1 MTTAVPQY
9 HEVRITLTEI
19 DALFQEYI
27 GAGDVVDIGETLRIM
42 LGDYFYGEP
51 IAPAAYL
58 NSYTDQDRTLVLRPG
73 IVLQFQE
80 LTNAIDLLG
89 DLFWSLADTITHR
102 ALQVTPEYS
111 HRPNECFYKFFP
123 MTRELVIYTPVLPGQ
138 AFNSLRVPLEGLAVI
153 MTCRDTLPSW
163 LRESIPM
170 PALRST

>member
-9 HEVRITLTEI
+9 HEVRITLNEV

-27 GAGDVVDIGETLRIM
+27 PGADAIDVAETLRIM

-51 IAPAAYL
+51 AAPASHL
-58 NSYTDQDRTLVLRPG
+58 QFHTDQDRTLVFRMGPR
-73 IVLQFQE
+73 LQGPD
-80 LTNAIDLLG
+80 LSVAIDMLG
-89 DLFWSLADTITHR
+89 DIFWSIADTITHR

-123 MTRELVIYTPVLPGQ
+123 MSRELVIYTPVLPGQ

-170 PALRST
+170 PAIRNT

>member
-1 MTTAVPQY
+1 M
-9 HEVRITLTEI
+9 
-19 DALFQEYI
+19 FQEYI
-27 GAGDVVDIGETLRIM
+27 AGSDVVDVGETVRVM

-51 IAPAAYL
+51 PAPIGL
-58 NSYTDQDRTLVLRPG
+58 SYTCQDRTIVFRPERM
-73 IVLQFQE
+73 LAEPDLSQ
-80 LTNAIDLLG
+80 AIELLG
-89 DLFWSLADTITHR
+89 DIFWSLADTITHR

-170 PALRST
+170 PVLRNT

>member
-9 HEVRITLTEI
+9 HEVRITLTDIET
-19 DALFQEYI
+19 LFHEYI
-27 GAGDVVDIGETLRIM
+27 AGPDIIDIGETLRVM

-51 IAPAAYL
+51 PVPASHLTYH
-58 NSYTDQDRTLVLRPG
+58 TDQDRTLVFRPG
-73 IVLQFQE
+73 VSLNGLE
-80 LTNAIDLLG
+80 LSNAIDAVG
-89 DLFWSLADTITHR
+89 EIFWALADNITHR
-102 ALQVTPEYS
+102 ALQVDLSYS